1 MKTATLAVCLLWL
14 LAACGHETKTD
25 TAAPPVDTTVVDD
38 DTLEVNDVSK
48 PEQTERAR

>member
-1 MKTATLAVCLLWL
+1 MKTGLIAVCVLWL
-14 LAACGHETKTD
+14 LAACGNETKTK

-38 DTLEVNDVSK
+38 DTLEVNGVSK